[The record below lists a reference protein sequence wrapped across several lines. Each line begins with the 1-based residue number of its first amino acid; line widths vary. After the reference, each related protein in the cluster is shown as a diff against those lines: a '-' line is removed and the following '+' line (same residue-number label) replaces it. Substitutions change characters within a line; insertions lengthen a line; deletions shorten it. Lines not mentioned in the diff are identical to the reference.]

1 MARRHW
7 TLLFATDGTEH
18 IKQYRLPRALVQIA
32 IAGVLAL
39 VSGISSLGTATY
51 MKARA
56 PEVTHELERRNQL
69 MHRELQDIRG
79 QVTDL
84 NAQLEQLAVQDE
96 QFRLVAGLEPL
107 DEDVQRVGI
116 GGTLERPSDRKLYRV
131 DREAGTMTSTTATE
145 LGALLRRARLLS
157 FSWREA
163 RDTLAEKYERLAAT
177 PSIVPTNGYVT
188 SVFSR
193 SRMHPILD
201 RARPH
206 EGIDITAPTGT
217 PILAA
222 AKGTVKFVGIDGGY
236 GLSVEVDHG
245 YGVVT
250 RYAHASKALVKRG
263 EQVVRG
269 DTIARV
275 GQTGLAIGPHL
286 HYEVLVNGKATNPR
300 QWFLNAQ
307 KVAD

>member
-39 VSGISSLGTATY
+39 VSGISSLGTATF

-56 PEVTHELERRNQL
+56 PQAARVLEQRNDL
-69 MHRELQDIRG
+69 MQRELQEIRG
-79 QVTDL
+79 QVVNL
-84 NAQLEQLAVQDE
+84 NTQLEQLAVQDE
-96 QFRLVAGLEPL
+96 QFRLVAGLQPL
-107 DEDVQRVGI
+107 DDDVLRVGI
-116 GGTLERPSDRKLYRV
+116 GGTLDKASDRKLWTV
-131 DREAGTMTSTTATE
+131 DREASALAATTSTE

-163 RDTLAEKYERLAAT
+163 RDTLAEKLDRLEST
-177 PSIVPTNGYVT
+177 PSILPTEGYVT
-188 SVFSR
+188 STFSR

-206 EGIDITAPTGT
+206 EGIDITAPVGT
-217 PILAA
+217 AIVAA
-222 AKGTVKFVGIDGGY
+222 AKGRVRFVGDDGGY
-236 GLSVEVDHG
+236 GLSILIDHG
-245 YGVVT
+245 YGIVT
-250 RYAHASKALVKRG
+250 RYAHASKALVRNG
-263 EQVVRG
+263 AQVMRG

-275 GQTGLAIGPHL
+275 GSTGLAIGPHL
-286 HYEVLVNGKATNPR
+286 HYEVLVDGKATNPR
-300 QWFLNAQ
+300 QWFLNVQ

>member
-32 IAGVLAL
+32 IAGVLAI
-39 VSGISSLGTATY
+39 VSGVSSLGTATF
-51 MKARA
+51 MKVRA
-56 PEVTHELERRNQL
+56 PKSARQLEHRNDL
-69 MHRELQDIRG
+69 MQRELHEIRD
-79 QVTDL
+79 QVVDL

-107 DEDVQRVGI
+107 NVDVQRVGI
-116 GGTLERPSDRKLYRV
+116 GGTLEKASDRKLFKV
-131 DREAGTMTSTTATE
+131 DREASTLATATSTE

-163 RDTLAEKYERLAAT
+163 RDTLAEKLDRLEST
-177 PSIVPTNGYVT
+177 PSILPTEGYVT
-188 SVFSR
+188 SAFSR

-217 PILAA
+217 PIVAA
-222 AKGTVKFVGIDGGY
+222 AKGRVRFVGNDGGY
-236 GLSVEVDHG
+236 GLSIQIDHG
-245 YGVVT
+245 YGVMT
-250 RYAHASKALVKRG
+250 RYAHASKALVRNG
-263 EQVVRG
+263 ALVMRG

-275 GQTGLAIGPHL
+275 GSTGLAIGPHL
-286 HYEVLVNGKATNPR
+286 HYEVLVDGRATNPR
-300 QWFLNAQ
+300 QWFLNVQ

>member
-7 TLLFATDGTEH
+7 TLLFATDGTDH

-39 VSGISSLGTATY
+39 VSGISSFSTATF
-51 MKARA
+51 MKVREPHAAR
-56 PEVTHELERRNQL
+56 ELERRNQL
-69 MHRELQDIRG
+69 MHRELQEIRG

-84 NAQLEQLAVQDE
+84 NTQLEQLAVQDE
-96 QFRLVAGLEPL
+96 QFRLIAGLTPI
-107 DEDVQRVGI
+107 DDDVRRVGI
-116 GGTLERPSDRKLYRV
+116 GGTLDKPSDRKLWKV
-131 DREAGTMTSTTATE
+131 DREASALASTTSNE
-145 LGALLRRARLLS
+145 LGELLRRARLLS

-163 RDTLAEKYERLAAT
+163 RDTLAEKRDRLEST
-177 PSIVPTNGYVT
+177 PSILPTKGYVT

-201 RARPH
+201 VARPH

-217 PILAA
+217 PIMAA
-222 AKGTVKFVGIDGGY
+222 AKGSVRFVGTDGGY
-236 GLSVEVDHG
+236 GLSIEVDHG

-250 RYAHASKALVKRG
+250 RYAHTSKALVKRG
-263 EQVVRG
+263 QQVQRG
-269 DTIARV
+269 DTIGLV

-300 QWFLNAQ
+300 QWFLNVD